1 MTSLHRTQ
9 QNTLAVHKFGGSS
22 LATSARIQNVASI
35 IASHTQ
41 PKDMIVVSAN
51 GKMTDWLEAFS
62 QGQSNI
68 LHTLADYYE
77 QLVTQ
82 TLTDPTPLLTFFRGT
97 LKQLRAAQHNDNE
110 LTGDDILAFGELWS
124 ANLLAEY
131 LNEQGISARFVDAR
145 TLLCTAAID
154 DYNAF
159 DLNYFDTAFTHLSD
173 TAPNER
179 LIITGFVA
187 RNPQGK
193 TTTLGRNGS
202 DYSASLLARFS
213 NAKSVTLWT
222 DVPGIFNADPR
233 LIHKAQPI
241 ENLNYAEASALAAI
255 GTNVLHQKTIGPLRH
270 QNTTL
275 DHAARQNTAPENI
288 PLFIRSS
295 LQPELG
301 GTQVSS
307 AIDPQGGATAKSIA
321 LHANLIKINIHH
333 NNHIDPSELVQ
344 QLRQQQIVSVY
355 AAPHRNNNDGQ
366 YTLDDKQDSHQN
378 SHLDTNSYS
387 LLIRA
392 DQTQAAIAHLHT
404 LGVLFSTEGTPY
416 TTIAIVGHNI
426 AKSLKMIELITET
439 LNESVNYAVAQQQ
452 HDDSIL
458 ILTTAPNSDD
468 LLKTVFNLCFMQTEL
483 PHPAQTATPVQRIS
497 THLQIA

>member
-51 GKMTDWLEAFS
+51 GKMTDWLEALS

-68 LHTLADYYE
+68 LHTLTDYYE

-145 TLLCTAAID
+145 TLLRTTAID

-159 DLNYFDTAFTHLSD
+159 DLNYFDTALNRLND
-173 TAPNER
+173 KAPNER
-179 LIITGFVA
+179 LIITGFIA

-213 NAKSVTLWT
+213 KAKSVTLWT

-270 QNTTL
+270 QNT
-275 DHAARQNTAPENI
+275 APQNI

-307 AIDPQGGATAKSIA
+307 AIDPQDNATAKSIA
-321 LHANLIKINIHH
+321 LHTNLIKINIHH
-333 NNHIDPSELVQ
+333 NNHIDPSKLVQ

-355 AAPHRNNNDGQ
+355 AAPHRNNNDDQ

-378 SHLDTNSYS
+378 NHLDTNSYS

-404 LGVLFSTEGTPY
+404 MGVLFSTEGTPY

-426 AKSLKMIELITET
+426 ANSLKMIELITKA
-439 LNESVNYAVAQQQ
+439 LNESVSYAVAQQQ
-452 HDDSIL
+452 HHDSIL

-468 LLKTVFNLCFMQTEL
+468 LLKTVFNLCFTQTEL
-483 PHPAQTATPVQRIS
+483 PHPAQTATQPQRIS